1 MLADPGYEGAGHGVH
16 VPVKKPAGV
25 KDLDISTR
33 ARNALLRSVRCL
45 GERGFA
51 LLTQRWRTLQHVTA
65 SPGRIGL
72 IAKAALVL
80 VLFEHKMITVRTK
93 AHDRP
98 GIPGGMPGVEVGTVI
113 TALTVDAALQ
123 HICAI
128 FREQADR
135 GDITATER
143 DLLIDGAILL
153 AMHVDDLG
161 QNGRVGSHS
170 GWPEGTLPEPVGRHQ
185 RHAAAA
191 AA

>member
-1 MLADPGYEGAGHGVH
+1 M
-16 VPVKKPAGV
+16 
-25 KDLDISTR
+25 
-33 ARNALLRSVRCL
+33 
-45 GERGFA
+45 
-51 LLTQRWRTLQHVTA
+51 
-65 SPGRIGL
+65 
-72 IAKAALVL
+72 
-80 VLFEHKMITVRTK
+80 
-93 AHDRP
+93 
-98 GIPGGMPGVEVGTVI
+98 I

-153 AMHVDDLG
+153 AMHVDDLA

-170 GWPEGTLPEPVGRHQ
+170 GWPEGALPEPVGRHQ